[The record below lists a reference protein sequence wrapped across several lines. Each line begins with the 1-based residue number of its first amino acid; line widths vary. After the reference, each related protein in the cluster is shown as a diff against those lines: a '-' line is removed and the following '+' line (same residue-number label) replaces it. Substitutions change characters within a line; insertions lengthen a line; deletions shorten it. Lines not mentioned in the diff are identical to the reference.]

1 MRGRSKYLVFA
12 MVVGLFAAS
21 ASAQTTGSIEG
32 TVTDENGV
40 ALPGVT
46 VEASSANLQGN
57 RVVVTDSAGKFR
69 LVLLPPGSY
78 TVKAMLSGFSTTE
91 SADVVV
97 GLGRTVVLNVQM
109 RSAFE
114 EEVVVSGAAPTI
126 DTRSSEMGANLSKD
140 FFTNLPI
147 GRNYASVVQV
157 APGTSTDNSG
167 IVVYGSS
174 GAENAYYIDGV
185 NTTGIEL
192 GQQGKRLN
200 FEFIQEVQVKTGS
213 YNAEFGRAT
222 GGLINVITKSG
233 GNELAGT
240 VFGYYDPE
248 SLRSGTKKSIE
259 QSAATLARSFTV
271 DALDRRDF
279 GADLGGYVI
288 KDALW
293 FYGAYNYVAE
303 DEDQR
308 VSKDFTPFGGP
319 AQGKIYTQKVRR
331 DLWSGKLTWRASQNH
346 SLVLSAFGDPSTQD
360 GPARSLA
367 GPETTFLEKIKEGG
381 TDSTLKYEGVLGAS
395 VVVNAQV
402 ARHREKNIEDG
413 PGFNMVQ
420 VIDFTN
426 PLYLQTGQLVVS
438 GGLGFAQ
445 RQKFG
450 RDDYRADLSY
460 FLNNFGGDHEFKIG
474 AEYEEIDV
482 DNRNYNTG
490 GERIYKLQ
498 RRHAGTGQ
506 IVQYY
511 RHRFYMKRFPTDL
524 FAVDSSWI
532 LNPQIVTSGADSY
545 STYLQDSWRLTP
557 ALTLNLGVRY
567 EQQRLY
573 DNANV
578 VQAKI
583 KNTAPRFGFIWDFKG
598 DGTSKLFGSYGR
610 FYEMIP
616 MDMVIRSFGGEI
628 TAFFY
633 NYSPRPGDV
642 FCDPDVHAN
651 VRRCAPLGHEN
662 TPVDPDLK
670 GQYIDE
676 IVFGTEYEVAR
687 NLAVGAKYIW
697 RDLGMVIE
705 DSLGFDQGYYIGNPG
720 RGVLRESW
728 DMNYE
733 RSYPVP
739 DPKRTF
745 KGFELSARKRFADN
759 WGMIASYLWSKLEGN
774 YDGTFQASTGQL
786 DPNLNSAFDYAEFQV
801 NNTGKLS
808 NDRTHQFKLD
818 GFYNFPMGLN
828 LGLSAYYRSGVPI
841 TAMGYSLAYQNWEF
855 YLSERGA
862 FGRTNNEYEINLHV
876 DYPFKLGSV
885 QVTVLADIFNLLN
898 RQGETGRNMRYDLDE
913 DYTPINYDT
922 GAYEPPIRPGDA
934 SRPPT
939 NPAFNTANRWQDPR
953 SIRLGVRV
961 AF

>member
-1 MRGRSKYLVFA
+1 MKRLMLAAGIFLLLA
-12 MVVGLFAAS
+12 AQFAAG
-21 ASAQTTGSIEG
+21 QNITGTILG
-32 TVTDENGV
+32 NVTDPSGA

-46 VEASSANLQGN
+46 VEATSPNLQGS
-57 RVVVTDSAGKFR
+57 RVAVTDAGGKFR
-69 LVLLPPGSY
+69 LVLLPPGTY
-78 TVKAMLSGFSTTE
+78 TVKSQLSGFTTVE
-91 SADVVV
+91 AADVVV
-97 GLGRTVVLNVQM
+97 GLGRTVVLNIQM

-114 EEVVVSGAAPTI
+114 EQVVVSGAAPTV
-126 DTRSSEMGANLSKD
+126 DTRSTEMGANLSKE
-140 FFTNLPI
+140 FFTSLPI
-147 GRNYASVVQV
+147 ERNYASVVQA
-157 APGTSTDNSG
+157 APGTSQDNSG
-167 IVVYGSS
+167 VVVYGST

-185 NTTGIEL
+185 NTTGVEL

-233 GNELAGT
+233 GNELAGS
-240 VFGYYDPE
+240 VFGYWDPQ
-248 SLRSGTKKSIE
+248 SLRSNVKSSIE
-259 QSAATLARSFTV
+259 HSAATLARSYTV
-271 DALDRRDF
+271 DAEDRRDF
-279 GADLGGYVI
+279 GADLGGYLI

-303 DEDQR
+303 DEDQK

-319 AQGKIYTQKVRR
+319 ARGKIYTQEVRR
-331 DLWSGKLTWRASQNH
+331 DLWAGKLTWSASQNH
-346 SLVLSAFGDPSTQD
+346 SLVLSFFGDPSTID
-360 GPARSLA
+360 GPARALA
-367 GPETTFLEKIKEGG
+367 GPETTFMESITEGG
-381 TDSTLKYEGVLGAS
+381 TDGTLKYQGVLGAS
-395 VVVNAQV
+395 VVINAQA

-413 PGFNMVQ
+413 PGFNMVW
-420 VIDFTN
+420 VGDYTN
-426 PLYLQTGQLVVS
+426 PLYLETGQLVVS

-460 FLNNFGGDHEFKIG
+460 FLNNFGGDHEFKFG
-474 AEYEEIDV
+474 FEYEQIDV

-490 GERIYKLQ
+490 GERIYVFQ
-498 RRHAGTGQ
+498 RRHAQTGQ
-506 IVQYY
+506 MTTYY
-511 RHRFYMKRFPTDL
+511 RHRYYMTHFPTDL

-532 LNPQIVTSGADSY
+532 LNPQIVTSGSDSY
-545 STYLQDSWRLTP
+545 STYIQDSWRVTP
-557 ALTLNLGVRY
+557 AFTVNLGVRY

-573 DNANV
+573 DNADN
-578 VQAKI
+578 VQAKL
-583 KNTAPRFGFIWDFKG
+583 KNTAPRLGFIWDFKG

-633 NYSPRPGDV
+633 NYSPNPGDV
-642 FCDPDVHAN
+642 YCDPDTHQN
-651 VRRCAPLGHEN
+651 IRRCSPLGHEN

-676 IVFGTEYEVAR
+676 IVFGGEYEVAR
-687 NLAVGAKYIW
+687 NLAVGGKVIW

-733 RSYPVP
+733 RSYAVP
-739 DPKRTF
+739 EPKRTF
-745 KGFELSARKRFADN
+745 KGIEISARKRFADN
-759 WGMIASYLWSKLEGN
+759 WAFLASYLWSKLEGN

-818 GFYNFPMGLN
+818 GFYYFPFGLN

-862 FGRTNNEYEINLHV
+862 FGRTDSEYEVDLHL
-876 DYPFKLGSV
+876 DYPVKLGGA
-885 QVTVLADIFNLLN
+885 QITFLADIFNLLN
-898 RQGETGRNMRYDLDE
+898 RQGETSRNMRYDLDE

-922 GAYEPPIRPGDA
+922 GAYEPPIRPGDPD
-934 SRPPT
+934 RPAT
-939 NPAFNTANRWQDPR
+939 NPAFNTSNNWQDPR
-953 SIRLGVRV
+953 SIRLGVRLT
-961 AF
+961 F

>member
-1 MRGRSKYLVFA
+1 MKGTHRYLVFA
-12 MVVGLFAAS
+12 LLAGIAAVGAY
-21 ASAQTTGSIEG
+21 AQTTGSIEG

-46 VEASSANLQGN
+46 VEASSPSLQGS
-57 RVVVTDSAGKFR
+57 RVVVTDTAGKFR
-69 LVLLPPGSY
+69 LVLLPPGTY
-78 TVKAMLSGFSTTE
+78 AVKATLSGFSTTE
-91 SADVVV
+91 STDVVV

-126 DTRSSEMGANLSKD
+126 DTRSTEMGANLSKD

-167 IVVYGSS
+167 IVVYGST

-185 NTTGIEL
+185 NTTGVEL

-213 YNAEFGRAT
+213 YNAEFGRST

-240 VFGYYDPE
+240 VFGYYDPD
-248 SLRSGTKKSIE
+248 SLRNSTKKSIE

-279 GADLGGYVI
+279 GFDLGGYLM
-288 KDALW
+288 KDSLW

-303 DEDQR
+303 DEDLK
-308 VSKDFTPFGGP
+308 VSKDFSPFGGP
-319 AQGKIYTQKVRR
+319 AQGKIYTKKVRR

-346 SLVLSAFGDPSTQD
+346 SLVLSAFGDPSTID
-360 GPARSLA
+360 GPARGLA
-367 GPETTFLEKIKEGG
+367 GPETTFLENIKEGG

-395 VVVNAQV
+395 VVVNAQA
-402 ARHREKNIEDG
+402 ARHREKYVEDG
-413 PGFNMVQ
+413 PGFNMVWRA
-420 VIDFTN
+420 DFTN
-426 PLYLQTGQLVVS
+426 PLFLETGQLVVS

-474 AEYEEIDV
+474 AEYEQIDV

-490 GERIYKLQ
+490 GERIYKFQ
-498 RRHAGTGQ
+498 RRHRGTGQ
-506 IVQYY
+506 VVQYY
-511 RHRFYMKRFPTDL
+511 RHRFYMTRFPTDI

-545 STYLQDSWRLTP
+545 STYLQDSWRVTP
-557 ALTLNLGVRY
+557 SLTLNLGVRY

-573 DNANV
+573 DNADA
-578 VQAKI
+578 VQAKL
-583 KNTAPRFGFIWDFKG
+583 KNTAPRFGFIWDYKG

-633 NYSPRPGDV
+633 NYSPNPGDV
-642 FCDPDVHAN
+642 FCDRDVHEN
-651 VRRCAPLGHEN
+651 VRRCSPLGHEN

-676 IVFGTEYEVAR
+676 IVVGTEYEVAR
-687 NLAVGAKYIW
+687 NLAVGAKYVW

-733 RSYPVP
+733 RSYAVP

-745 KGFELSARKRFADN
+745 KGFELSARKRYSDN

-808 NDRTHQFKLD
+808 NDRRHQFKLD

-828 LGLSAYYRSGVPI
+828 LGLSAFYRSGTPI

-862 FGRTNNEYEINLHV
+862 FGTTDNEFEADLHI
-876 DYPFKLGSV
+876 DYPIKLGDV
-885 QVTVLADIFNLLN
+885 QLTLLADIFNLLN
-898 RQGETGRNMRYDLDE
+898 RQGETRRNLRYDLDE

-922 GAYEPPIRPGDA
+922 GEYEPPIRPGDA

-939 NPAFNTANRWQDPR
+939 NPAFNTANSWQAPR
-953 SIRLGVRV
+953 SIRLGVRL

>member
-1 MRGRSKYLVFA
+1 MRGNVRFFVLALLVSGLA
-12 MVVGLFAAS
+12 VGAF
-21 ASAQTTGSIEG
+21 AQTTGAIEG
-32 TVTDENGV
+32 TVTDEKGV

-46 VEASSANLQGN
+46 VEATSPNLQG
-57 RVVVTDSAGKFR
+57 VKTAVTDATGKFR
-69 LVLLPPGSY
+69 LVLLPPGTY
-78 TVKAMLSGFSTTE
+78 TVKTSLSGFATIE

-109 RSAFE
+109 RSAFA

-126 DTRSSEMGANLSKD
+126 DTRSTELGANLSKD
-140 FFTNLPI
+140 FFMNLPI

-167 IVVYGSS
+167 IVVYGST
-174 GAENAYYIDGV
+174 GAENAYYIDGI
-185 NTTGIEL
+185 NTTGVEL

-213 YNAEFGRAT
+213 YNAEFGRST

-233 GNELAGT
+233 GNELTGT

-248 SLRSGTKKSIE
+248 SLRQSTKKSIE
-259 QSAATLARSFTV
+259 DSAARRARSYTI
-271 DALDRRDF
+271 DSADRRDF
-279 GADLGGYVI
+279 GVDLGGYFI

-303 DEDQR
+303 DEDQK
-308 VSKDFTPFGGP
+308 VAKDFTPFGGP
-319 AQGKIYTQKVRR
+319 ALGKIYTQEVRR
-331 DLWSGKLTWRASQNH
+331 DLWSGKLTWRATQNH
-346 SLVLSAFGDPSTQD
+346 SFVLSVFGDPSTQD

-367 GPETTFLEKIKEGG
+367 GPETTFLENIKEGG
-381 TDSTLKYEGVLGAS
+381 TDGTLKYEGVLGAS
-395 VVVNAQV
+395 VVVNAQ
-402 ARHREKNIEDG
+402 AAQHREKFIEDG
-413 PGFNMVQ
+413 PGFNLVW
-420 VIDFTN
+420 VGDFTN
-426 PLYLQTGQLVVS
+426 PIYLQTGTVVVS

-474 AEYEEIDV
+474 VEYEEIDV
-482 DNRNYNTG
+482 DSRNYNTG
-490 GERIYKLQ
+490 GERIYKFQ
-498 RRHAGTGQ
+498 RQHRGTGQ
-506 IVQYY
+506 NVIYY
-511 RHRFYMKRFPTDL
+511 RHRYYMKRFPTDL
-524 FAVDSSWI
+524 FAVDSSWV
-532 LNPQIVTSGADSY
+532 LNPQVVVSGADSY
-545 STYLQDSWRLTP
+545 SAYIQDSWRVTP

-573 DNANV
+573 DNADNV
-578 VQAKI
+578 QTKI
-583 KNTAPRFGFIWDFKG
+583 KNPAPRFGFVWDYKG

-642 FCDPDVHAN
+642 FCDPDTHQF
-651 VRRCAPLGHEN
+651 VRACSPLGHEN

-676 IVFGTEYEVAR
+676 IVLGTEYEVAR
-687 NLAVGAKYIW
+687 NFAVGAKYIW

-705 DSLGFDQGYYIGNPG
+705 DALGFDQGYYIGNPG
-720 RGVLRESW
+720 RGLLRESW

-733 RSYPVP
+733 RSYAVP
-739 DPKRTF
+739 EPKRTF
-745 KGFELSARKRFADN
+745 KGFEISARKRFADN

-801 NNTGKLS
+801 NNYGKLS

-828 LGLSAYYRSGVPI
+828 VGLSAYYRSGTPI

-862 FGRTNNEYEINLHV
+862 FGRTDDEFEVDLHV
-876 DYPFKLGSV
+876 DYPIKAGKF
-885 QVTVLADIFNLLN
+885 QITILADIFNVLN
-898 RQGETGRNMRYDLDE
+898 RQGETSRNLRYTLDE

-922 GAYEPPIRPGDA
+922 GAYEPPIRPGDPN
-934 SRPPT
+934 RPPT
-939 NPAFNTANRWQDPR
+939 NPSFNTANNWQDPR

>member
-1 MRGRSKYLVFA
+1 MRGTCTYLVFA
-12 MVVGLFAAS
+12 LAVGLFAAG

-32 TVTDENGV
+32 TVSDENGSV
-40 ALPGVT
+40 LPGVT
-46 VEASSANLQGN
+46 VEASSPSLQGT
-57 RVVVTDSAGKFR
+57 RVAVTDTGGKFR
-69 LVLLPPGSY
+69 LVLLPPGTYS
-78 TVKAMLSGFSTTE
+78 VKTALSGFSTIE
-91 SADVVV
+91 STDVVV

-126 DTRSSEMGANLSKD
+126 DTRSTEMGANLSRD
-140 FFTNLPI
+140 FFTNRPI

-157 APGTSTDNSG
+157 APGTSDDGAG
-167 IVVYGSS
+167 IVVYGSTGS
-174 GAENAYYIDGV
+174 ENAYYIDGV
-185 NTTGIEL
+185 NTTGVEL

-213 YNAEFGRAT
+213 YNAEFGRST

-248 SLRSGTKKSIE
+248 SLRQGTSREIE

-271 DALDRRDF
+271 DSLDRRDF
-279 GADLGGYVI
+279 GFDLGGYLV
-288 KDALW
+288 KDAMW
-293 FYGAYNYVAE
+293 FYGGYNYVAE
-303 DEDQR
+303 DEDQK

-319 AQGKIYTQKVRR
+319 ALGRIYTQEIRR

-346 SLVLSAFGDPSTQD
+346 SLVLSVFGDPSTQD

-367 GPETTFLEKIKEGG
+367 GPETSFLENIEEGG
-381 TDSTLKYEGVLGAS
+381 TNGTLKYEGVLGAS

-413 PGFNMVQ
+413 PGFDMVW
-420 VIDFTN
+420 VADYTN
-426 PLYLQTGQLVVS
+426 PIYLSTGQLVVS

-460 FLNNFGGDHEFKIG
+460 FLNDFGGDHEFKFG

-490 GERIYKLQ
+490 GERIYKFS
-498 RRHAGTGQ
+498 RTHRGTGLPT
-506 IVQYY
+506 IYY
-511 RHRFYMKRFPTDL
+511 RHRYYMNRFPTDL

-532 LNPQIVTSGADSY
+532 LNPQLVTAGADSY
-545 STYLQDSWRLTP
+545 SAYVQDSWRVTP
-557 ALTLNLGVRY
+557 GLTLNLGVRH
-567 EQQRLY
+567 EQQRMY
-573 DNANV
+573 DSDDA
-578 VQAKI
+578 VQTTI
-583 KNTAPRFGFIWDFKG
+583 KNTAPRFGFIWDYKG

-616 MDMVIRSFGGEI
+616 MDMVIRSFGFEI

-633 NYSPRPGDV
+633 NYSPNPGDV
-642 FCDPDVHAN
+642 FCDPDTHAN
-651 VRRCAPLGHEN
+651 VRGCAPLGHEN

-720 RGVLRESW
+720 RGVLRSSW

-733 RSYPVP
+733 RSYPAP
-739 DPKRTF
+739 PAERTF

-759 WGMIASYLWSKLEGN
+759 WAFMASYLWSKLEGN

-808 NDRTHQFKLD
+808 NDRRHQVKLD
-818 GFYNFPMGLN
+818 GFYNFPMGIN
-828 LGLSAYYRSGVPI
+828 LGLSAYFRSGTPI

-855 YLSERGA
+855 YLSDRGA
-862 FGRTNNEYEINLHV
+862 FGTT
-876 DYPFKLGSV
+876 D
-885 QVTVLADIFNLLN
+885 
-898 RQGETGRNMRYDLDE
+898 
-913 DYTPINYDT
+913 
-922 GAYEPPIRPGDA
+922 
-934 SRPPT
+934 
-939 NPAFNTANRWQDPR
+939 
-953 SIRLGVRV
+953 GVRI